1 MSFSERRARA
11 DHYLSLF
18 EQSNLSQQAFCSEHG
33 LSVGTFQYWLRR
45 ARQASNSTF
54 LSVSISEEPSA
65 LGCHLSTARG
75 TRITLPSGWTPTQ
88 IAALVQQ
95 LESC

>member
-11 DHYLSLF
+11 EHYLGLF
-18 EQSNLSQQAFCSEHG
+18 SRSELSQQAFCAEHG

-45 ARQASNSTF
+45 SRQGADSPF
-54 LSVSISEEPSA
+54 LSVSISEVPCVG
-65 LGCHLSTARG
+65 GCHLTTRQG
-75 TRITLPSGWTPTQ
+75 TRITLPSGWPATQ
-88 IAALVQQ
+88 IAALVHQ